1 MPGRGKDQTLNYA
14 IERHPEHHRLQRIT
28 IGGDAAARFVRE
40 TGDLSEQRLTYVPY
54 LRLIAA
60 DILQRSVG
68 GDFAAQINALV
79 RDRATGGFTIAV
91 EGGFETQDQRVAF
104 GTAVSHLIGM
114 PNFDDM
120 TGNYYACFEVR
131 DADDSDSYLRQAY
144 RLFTLHT
151 DGTYIRETTDW
162 ILMMKMAE
170 RDAVGGE
177 SRLLHL
183 DDWEALARFARH
195 PLASLPMTYQ
205 SPPSKNYPASV
216 EKTAFYERDGKACV
230 CFIDQFAYPKTI
242 AQARY
247 LRDLSDSMEASAGV
261 VPLSLPPDHLL
272 VLNNHFW
279 LHGREPFKKH
289 PDLYRLLMRQRG
301 YFREERYKTGDG
313 RGEKQ
318 SQS

>member
-1 MPGRGKDQTLNYA
+1 MNYA
-14 IERHPEHHRLQRIT
+14 IEQHPDHHRLHHIT
-28 IGGDAAARFVRE
+28 IGADAVARFVRE
-40 TGDLSEQRLTYVPY
+40 VADLSEQRLTYVPY

-60 DILQRSVG
+60 DSLQQTVG

-79 RDRATGGFTIAV
+79 RDRARGGFTIAV

-104 GTAVSHLIGM
+104 GTGVSHLIGM

-131 DADDSDSYLRQAY
+131 DTDGSDSYLRQAY

-151 DGTYIRETTDW
+151 DGTYVREVTDW

-170 RDAVGGE
+170 RDAMGGE

-183 DDWEALARFARH
+183 DDWEALAHYALH

-205 SPPSKNYPASV
+205 SPPSKNYPVSV
-216 EKTAFYERDGKACV
+216 EKTTFYERDGKACV
-230 CFIDQFAYPKTI
+230 CFIDQFVYPKTI
-242 AQARY
+242 AQGRY
-247 LRDLSDSMEASAGV
+247 LRDLSDSMEASAV
-261 VPLSLPPDHLL
+261 SLPLPPDHLV

-301 YFREERYKTGDG
+301 HFRAENAEDEPCRKSTT
-313 RGEKQ
+313 
-318 SQS
+318 